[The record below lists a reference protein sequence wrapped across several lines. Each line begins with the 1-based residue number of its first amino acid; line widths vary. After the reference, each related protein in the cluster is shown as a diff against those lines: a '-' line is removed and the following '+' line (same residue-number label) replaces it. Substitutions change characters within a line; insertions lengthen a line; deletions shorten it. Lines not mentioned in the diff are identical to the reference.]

1 MRHSA
6 RAQWRSLSHQEFT
19 GELLTQSI
27 ARAHKYQLL
36 VRGAFIAAR
45 QPVGSGTALP
55 RNDYIHG

>member
-1 MRHSA
+1 M
-6 RAQWRSLSHQEFT
+6 
-19 GELLTQSI
+19 LLTQSI